1 MLNDCKNTTYFDI
14 KGAFYRKVFAKITVS
29 VFMG

>member
-14 KGAFYRKVFAKITVS
+14 KGSFYRKVFAKITGS
-29 VFMG
+29 IGS